1 MDYSLSEHKCKTRE
15 KRIKKQ
21 AKATAIMGTKQNIAI
36 ELSAVIVGVSDGQP
50 QIWVGKGP
58 SLPSGPLETGHRTLE
73 QGLRAWVLAQSKL
86 DLGYVEQLYTFA
98 DKDRTS
104 AGKRSVSIGYLALR
118 GPQKETPHM
127 ANWYDFFPW
136 EDHRNGPPTTLL
148 NNINKNLMLWKKKA
162 KNPAIKKERQERIA
176 INFPKDS
183 RAWNEELVLQRYELL
198 WEAGLIEEASG
209 QKNKKNLVAGQI
221 MKHDH
226 RRILATG
233 MARLRA
239 KIKYRP
245 VVFEILP
252 PRFTLLQLQ
261 ETVEA
266 LAGVNLHKQNFRR
279 LIQAQGLVEETGGL
293 SQEKKGRPAK
303 LFAFCRTIR
312 RERAAGGAKLLRS
325 SYSHS
330 T

>member
-1 MDYSLSEHKCKTRE
+1 
-15 KRIKKQ
+15 
-21 AKATAIMGTKQNIAI
+21 MGTKQNIAI

-50 QIWVGKGP
+50 QIWVGDGP

-73 QGLRAWVLAQSKL
+73 QGLRNWVWAQSKL
-86 DLGYVEQLYTFA
+86 NLGYVEQLYTFA
-98 DKDRTS
+98 DKNRTA
-104 AGKRSVSIGYLALR
+104 AGKRIVSIGYLALR
-118 GPQKETPHM
+118 SPQKDASNM

-136 EDHRNGPPTTLL
+136 EDHRKGPPKVLL
-148 NNINKNLMLWKKKA
+148 NSINKNLMLWKKKA
-162 KNPAIKKERQERIA
+162 KTPATKKERQKRIA

-198 WEAGLIEEASG
+198 WETGLIEEATG
-209 QKNKKNLVAGQI
+209 KKNKKNLIAGKI

-233 MARLRA
+233 IARLRA

-245 VVFEILP
+245 VVFELLP
-252 PRFTLLQLQ
+252 SRFTLLQLQ

-266 LAGVNLHKQNFRR
+266 LAGVKLHKQNFRR
-279 LIQAQGLVEETGGL
+279 LIQTQGLVEETGSL

-303 LFAFCRTIR
+303 LFAFRHTVR
-312 RERAAGGAKLLRS
+312 RERAAGGAKLSRS
-325 SYSHS
+325 S
-330 T
+330 